1 MKLELHP
8 RARQT
13 LADQLF
19 AAGVEFPCG
28 GESACGG
35 CKVRVLEGEVPVTA
49 TMRDALSE
57 REISDGWRLAC
68 CASAAG
74 RVVVEV
80 EQWSLR
86 VLTDEAHVPIEPRAG
101 RGAAIDLGTTTLV
114 VQVVDLTSGEVLR
127 VETALNPQARYGAD
141 VMSRLQH
148 DLHRPGELRRLIRD
162 ELGRMLGGEP
172 LREVLM
178 AGNTAM
184 HHLFCGLD
192 VEPLTHAPFVSPT
205 LGSYR
210 FENGDLGWPGPAEF
224 LPCLG
229 GFVGS
234 DLLCG
239 IVATRLDEQTRPR
252 ALFDI
257 GTNGEVVVGS
267 AQGIVCASTAA
278 GPAFEGGRIGVG
290 MRAGAGAI
298 DTVHVRDGGLHCHVI
313 GGGAARGICG
323 SGLVDAAAC
332 GVELGLIGANGRL
345 TNEDR
350 RILLADGIALTQS
363 DIRELQLAKGAMAA
377 GLRMLASGGVEKLYL
392 AGAFGNYIRQTSAR
406 AIGLL
411 PEDLAVEPV
420 GNSALRGARALLLS
434 PSTRQARLRK
444 IAALSRHIELA
455 ADPDFQYRYAEMMA
469 LARYRLNEA
478 HQPPSSL
485 AIPAPGPGRA

>member
-1 MKLELHP
+1 VRLELHP

-13 LADQLF
+13 LADRLF

-49 TMRDALSE
+49 AMRDALSE
-57 REISDGWRLAC
+57 EQIRDGWRLAC

-86 VLTDEAHVPIEPRAG
+86 VLSDEVSVPIEPRAG

-114 VQVVDLTSGEVLR
+114 VQVVDLSSGEVLR

-141 VMSRLQH
+141 VMTRLEY
-148 DLHRPGELRRLIRD
+148 DLHRPGELGRLIRE

-172 LREVLM
+172 LREVLV

-192 VEPLTHAPFVSPT
+192 VRPLTHAPFVSRT
-205 LGSYR
+205 LGGYR
-210 FENGDLGWPGPAEF
+210 FESSDLGWPGPAEF

-278 GPAFEGGRIGVG
+278 GPAFEGGRIGAG
-290 MRAGAGAI
+290 MRAGTGAI
-298 DTVHVRDGGLHCHVI
+298 DSVHVRDGGLACHVI
-313 GGGAARGICG
+313 GGVAARGVCG

-332 GVELGLIGANGRL
+332 GVELGLIAANGRL
-345 TNEDR
+345 TNADKR
-350 RILLADGIALTQS
+350 LPLADGVALTQS

-377 GLRMLASGGVEKLYL
+377 GLRMLAGGGVDKLCL

-411 PEDLAVEPV
+411 PADLPVEPV
-420 GNSALRGARALLLS
+420 GNSALRGARMLLLA

-444 IAALSRHIELA
+444 IAALSRHVELA
-455 ADPDFQYRYAEMMA
+455 RDPDFQYLFAEMMA
-469 LARYRLNEA
+469 LA
-478 HQPPSSL
+478 SSTSSTFQS
-485 AIPAPGPGRA
+485 

>member
-1 MKLELHP
+1 MRLELHP

-13 LADQLF
+13 LADRLF

-49 TMRDALSE
+49 AMRDALSE
-57 REISDGWRLAC
+57 EQIRDGWRLAC

-86 VLTDEAHVPIEPRAG
+86 VLSDEVSVPIEPRAG

-114 VQVVDLTSGEVLR
+114 VQVVDLSSGEVLR

-141 VMSRLQH
+141 VMTRLEY
-148 DLHRPGELRRLIRD
+148 DLHRPGELGRLIRE

-172 LREVLM
+172 LREVLV

-192 VEPLTHAPFVSPT
+192 VRPLTHAPFVSRT
-205 LGSYR
+205 LGGYR
-210 FENGDLGWPGPAEF
+210 FESSDLGWPGPAEF
-224 LPCLG
+224 LPCVG

-278 GPAFEGGRIGVG
+278 GPAFEGGRIGAG
-290 MRAGAGAI
+290 MRAGTGAI
-298 DTVHVRDGGLHCHVI
+298 DSVHVRDGGLHCHVI
-313 GGGAARGICG
+313 GGVAARGVCG

-332 GVELGLIGANGRL
+332 GLELGLIAANGRL
-345 TNEDR
+345 TNADKR
-350 RILLADGIALTQS
+350 LLLADGIALTQS

-377 GLRMLASGGVEKLYL
+377 GLRMLAGGGVDKLCL

-411 PEDLAVEPV
+411 PADLPVEPV
-420 GNSALRGARALLLS
+420 GNSALRGARMLLLA

-444 IAALSRHIELA
+444 IAALSRHVELA
-455 ADPDFQYRYAEMMA
+455 RDPDFQYLFAEMMA
-469 LARYRLNEA
+469 LA
-478 HQPPSSL
+478 SSTFQS
-485 AIPAPGPGRA
+485 

>member
-1 MKLELHP
+1 MRLELHP

-13 LADQLF
+13 LADRLF

-49 TMRDALSE
+49 AMRDALSE
-57 REISDGWRLAC
+57 EEIRDGWRLAC

-86 VLTDEAHVPIEPRAG
+86 VLSDEVSVPIEPRAG

-114 VQVVDLTSGEVLR
+114 VQVVDLSSGEVLR

-141 VMSRLQH
+141 VMTRLEY
-148 DLHRPGELRRLIRD
+148 DLHRPGELGRLIRE

-172 LREVLM
+172 LREVLV

-192 VEPLTHAPFVSPT
+192 VKPLTHAPFVSPT
-205 LGSYR
+205 LGGYR
-210 FENGDLGWPGPAEF
+210 FGSSDLGWPGPAEF

-239 IVATRLDEQTRPR
+239 IVATRLDEHAQPR

-278 GPAFEGGRIGVG
+278 GPAFEGGRIGAG
-290 MRAGAGAI
+290 MRAGTGAI
-298 DTVHVRDGGLHCHVI
+298 DSVHVRDGGLACHVI
-313 GGGAARGICG
+313 GGVAARGVCG

-332 GVELGLIGANGRL
+332 GLELGLIAANGRL
-345 TNEDR
+345 TNADKR
-350 RILLADGIALTQS
+350 LPLADGVALTQS

-377 GLRMLASGGVEKLYL
+377 GLRMLAGGGVDKLCL
-392 AGAFGNYIRQTSAR
+392 AGAFGNYIRQASAR

-411 PEDLAVEPV
+411 PADLPVEPV
-420 GNSALRGARALLLS
+420 GNSALRGARMLLLA

-444 IAALSRHIELA
+444 IAALSRHVELA
-455 ADPDFQYRYAEMMA
+455 RDPDFQYLFAEMMA
-469 LARYRLNEA
+469 LA
-478 HQPPSSL
+478 SSTSSTFQS
-485 AIPAPGPGRA
+485 

>member
-1 MKLELHP
+1 
-8 RARQT
+8 
-13 LADQLF
+13 
-19 AAGVEFPCG
+19 VEFPCG

-35 CKVRVLEGEVPVTA
+35 CKVRVLEGEVPVTPA
-49 TMRDALSE
+49 MRDALSE
-57 REISDGWRLAC
+57 LEIRQGWRLAC
-68 CASAAG
+68 CASAAA

-86 VLTDEAHVPIEPRAG
+86 VLTDEARVPIEPRPG
-101 RGAAIDLGTTTLV
+101 LGAVIDLGTTTLV
-114 VQVVDLTSGEVLR
+114 VQVVDLATGSVLR

-141 VMSRLQH
+141 VMSRLQY
-148 DLHRPGELRRLIRD
+148 DLRQPGELGRVIRQA
-162 ELGRMLGGEP
+162 LGSMLGVDP
-172 LREVLM
+172 LREVLL

-205 LGSYR
+205 LGACR
-210 FENGDLGWPGPAEF
+210 FSDGELGWPGPAVF

-234 DLLCG
+234 DLLAG
-239 IVATRLDEQTRPR
+239 IVATGLDERERPC

-290 MRAGAGAI
+290 MRAGTGAI
-298 DTVHVRDGGLHCHVI
+298 DSVHVRDGGLECHVI
-313 GGGAARGICG
+313 GGGAARGVCG

-332 GVELGLIGANGRL
+332 GVELGLIRANGRL
-345 TNEDR
+345 TSADKR
-350 RILLADGIALTQS
+350 LPLAGGIALVQS

-377 GLRMLASGGVEKLYL
+377 GLRMLAGGGVEKLHL
-392 AGAFGNYIRQTSAR
+392 AGAFGNYIRQGSAR

-411 PEDLAVEPV
+411 PEDLPVEPV
-420 GNSALRGARALLLS
+420 GNSALRGARALLLA
-434 PSTRQARLRK
+434 PSSRQARLQK
-444 IAALSRHIELA
+444 IAGLARHVELA
-455 ADPDFQYRYAEMMA
+455 SDPDFQYLFAGMMA
-469 LARYRLNEA
+469 FARYRL
-478 HQPPSSL
+478 
-485 AIPAPGPGRA
+485 GD

>member
-1 MKLELHP
+1 VKLELHP
-8 RARQT
+8 STRRT

-35 CKVRVLEGEVPVTA
+35 CKVRVLQGEVPVTGA
-49 TMRDALSE
+49 MRDALSE
-57 REISDGWRLAC
+57 QEIRDGWRLAC
-68 CASAAG
+68 RALSAG
-74 RVVVEV
+74 SVVVEV
-80 EQWSLR
+80 EQWSPR
-86 VLTDEAHVPIEPRAG
+86 VLTDEASVPPLECMEPRVG

-114 VQVVDLTSGEVLR
+114 VQVVDLESGEVVR
-127 VETALNPQARYGAD
+127 VGTALNPQARYGAD
-141 VMSRLQH
+141 VMSRLQYELRH
-148 DLHRPGELRRLIRD
+148 PGEQGRVIRRA
-162 ELGRMLGGEP
+162 LGRMLGGEP
-172 LREVLM
+172 LREVLV

-205 LGSYR
+205 LGGYR
-210 FENGDLGWPGPAEF
+210 FEDGELAWPGPAEF

-239 IVATRLDEQTRPR
+239 IVATDLDQQTRPR

-267 AQGIVCASTAA
+267 ARGIVCASTAA
-278 GPAFEGGRIGVG
+278 GPAFEGGRIGAG
-290 MRAGAGAI
+290 MRAGTGAI
-298 DTVHVRDGGLHCHVI
+298 DSVHVRDGGLECHVI

-323 SGLVDAAAC
+323 SGLVDAAAS

-345 TNEDR
+345 TPADKR
-350 RILLADGIALTQS
+350 LPLAGGVALAQS

-377 GLRMLASGGVEKLYL
+377 GLRMLAGVGVEKLSL
-392 AGAFGNYIRQTSAR
+392 AGAFGNYIRQGSAR

-411 PEDLAVEPV
+411 PDDLPVEPV
-420 GNSALRGARALLLS
+420 GNSALRGARMLLLA
-434 PSTRQARLRK
+434 PGTRQARLEK
-444 IAALSRHIELA
+444 IVALTRHVELA
-455 ADPDFQYRYAEMMA
+455 SDPDFQYLFAEMMA
-469 LARYRLNEA
+469 FSRYRL
-478 HQPPSSL
+478 S
-485 AIPAPGPGRA
+485 G

>member
-8 RARQT
+8 HARQT

-35 CKVRVLEGEVPVTA
+35 CKVRVLAGEVPVTA
-49 TMRDALSE
+49 TMREALSE
-57 REISDGWRLAC
+57 KEIGDGWRLAC
-68 CASAAG
+68 CASAAE
-74 RVVVEV
+74 RVVVDV

-86 VLTDEAHVPIEPRAG
+86 VLTDEAHVPIEPRPG
-101 RGAAIDLGTTTLV
+101 QGAVIDLGTTTLV
-114 VQVVDLTSGEVLR
+114 VQVVDLASGEVQR

-141 VMSRLQH
+141 VMSRLH
-148 DLHRPGELRRLIRD
+148 YDLRWPGELARLTRQT
-162 ELGRMLGGEP
+162 LGEMLGSAP
-172 LREVLM
+172 LREVLVV
-178 AGNTAM
+178 GNTAM

-192 VEPLTHAPFVSPT
+192 VGPLTQAPFASPT
-205 LGSYR
+205 LGAYR
-210 FENGDLGWPGPAEF
+210 FEEPDFGWPGPVEF

-239 IVATRLDEQTRPR
+239 IVATQLDERAQPC

-267 AQGIVCASTAA
+267 VQGIVCASTAA
-278 GPAFEGGRIGVG
+278 GPAFEGGRIGAG
-290 MRAGAGAI
+290 MRAGRGAI
-298 DTVHVRDGGLHCHVI
+298 DAVHVRDGGLSCHVI
-313 GGGAARGICG
+313 GGGTARGICG

-345 TNEDR
+345 TNSDKSLPLVED
-350 RILLADGIALTQS
+350 ISLSQS

-377 GLRMLASGGVEKLYL
+377 GLRMLAGAGVEKLCL
-392 AGAFGNYIRQTSAR
+392 AGAFGNYIRETSAR
-406 AIGLL
+406 IIGLL

-420 GNSALRGARALLLS
+420 GNSALRGARALLLT
-434 PSTRQARLRK
+434 PSTRYERLGK

-455 ADPDFQYRYAEMMA
+455 ADPDFQDIYARMMA
-469 LARYRLNEA
+469 FARYRLN
-478 HQPPSSL
+478 
-485 AIPAPGPGRA
+485 G

>member
-8 RARQT
+8 RAGQT

-19 AAGVEFPCG
+19 EAGVEFPCG

-35 CKVRVLEGEVPVTA
+35 CKVRVLEGEVPVTPA
-49 TMRDALSE
+49 MRDALSQQ
-57 REISDGWRLAC
+57 EIGKGWRLAC

-74 RVVVEV
+74 RVVVEA

-86 VLTDEAHVPIEPRAG
+86 VLTDDAGVPLEPRTG

-114 VQVVDLTSGEVLR
+114 AQVVDLATGEVLR

-141 VMSRLQH
+141 VMSRLQY
-148 DLHRPGELRRLIRD
+148 DLRHPGELGRVIRTT
-162 ELGRMLGGEP
+162 LGSMLGHEP
-172 LREVLM
+172 LREVLV

-192 VEPLTHAPFVSPT
+192 AEPLTHAPFVSPT
-205 LGSYR
+205 LGGYR
-210 FENGDLGWPGPAEF
+210 FADWELAWPGPAEF

-239 IVATRLDEQTRPR
+239 IVATGLDEQTRPH

-267 AQGIVCASTAA
+267 AQGIACASTAA
-278 GPAFEGGRIGVG
+278 GPAFEGGRIGAG
-290 MRAGAGAI
+290 MRAGTGAI
-298 DTVHVRDGGLHCHVI
+298 DSVHAHSGVLECHVI
-313 GGGAARGICG
+313 GGGAARGVCG

-332 GVELGLIGANGRL
+332 GVELGLIRPNGRL
-345 TNEDR
+345 SGVDKR
-350 RILLADGIALTQS
+350 LPLAGGVALAQS

-377 GLRMLASGGVEKLYL
+377 GLRMLARGGVEKLHL
-392 AGAFGNYIRQTSAR
+392 AGAFGNYIRQASAR

-411 PEDLAVEPV
+411 PEDLPVEPV
-420 GNSALRGARALLLS
+420 GNSALRGARTLLLA
-434 PSTRQARLRK
+434 PSSRARLQK
-444 IAALSRHIELA
+444 IAALVRHVELA
-455 ADPDFQYRYAEMMA
+455 NDPDFQYLFAEKMA
-469 LARYRLNEA
+469 FSRYRL
-478 HQPPSSL
+478 
-485 AIPAPGPGRA
+485 RD

>member
-1 MKLELHP
+1 MKLELYP

-19 AAGVEFPCG
+19 QAGVEFPCG

-35 CKVRVLEGEVPVTA
+35 CKVRVLEGEAPVTA
-49 TMRDALSE
+49 AMRDALSE
-57 REISDGWRLAC
+57 NEIRDGWRLAC
-68 CASAAG
+68 CAFAAG

-86 VLTDEAHVPIEPRAG
+86 VLSDDAHVPIEPRAG
-101 RGAAIDLGTTTLV
+101 KGAAVDLGTTTLV
-114 VQVVDLTSGEVLR
+114 VQIVDLASGEVLR

-141 VMSRLQH
+141 VMTRLQY
-148 DLHRPGELRRLIRD
+148 DLDRPGELGRLIRA

-172 LREVLM
+172 LHEVLV

-192 VEPLTHAPFVSPT
+192 VAPLTHAPFVSPT
-205 LGSYR
+205 LGGYR
-210 FENGDLGWPGPAEF
+210 FEDSGLGWSGPAEF

-239 IVATRLDEQTRPR
+239 IVATRLDEAEQSR

-267 AQGIVCASTAA
+267 AQGIACASTAA
-278 GPAFEGGRIGVG
+278 GPAFEAGRIGAG
-290 MRAGAGAI
+290 MRAGMGAI
-298 DTVHVRDGGLHCHVI
+298 DSVHVRDGGLDCHVI
-313 GGGAARGICG
+313 GGGPARGICG

-332 GVELGLIGANGRL
+332 GLELGLIGANGRL
-345 TNEDR
+345 TSADR
-350 RILLADGIALTQS
+350 RLPLADGVALAQS

-377 GLRMLASGGVEKLYL
+377 GLRMLATGGVDKLCL
-392 AGAFGNYIRQTSAR
+392 AGAFGNYVRQASAR

-411 PEDLAVEPV
+411 PTDLPVEPV
-420 GNSALRGARALLLS
+420 GNSALRGVRTLLLT

-444 IAALSRHIELA
+444 IAALARHVELA
-455 ADPDFQYRYAEMMA
+455 RDPDFQYRYAEMMA
-469 LARYRLNEA
+469 LASYCLR
-478 HQPPSSL
+478 
-485 AIPAPGPGRA
+485 G

>member
-35 CKVRVLEGEVPVTA
+35 CKVRVLEGAVPVTA
-49 TMRDALSE
+49 AMRAALSE
-57 REISDGWRLAC
+57 EEIREGWRLAC
-68 CASAAG
+68 CASAAE

-86 VLTDEAHVPIEPRAG
+86 VLSDEASVPIEPRTG
-101 RGAAIDLGTTTLV
+101 LGAAIDLGTTTLV
-114 VQVVDLTSGEVLR
+114 VQIVDLASGEVLR

-141 VMSRLQH
+141 VMSRLQY
-148 DLHRPGELRRLIRD
+148 DLHKPGDLGRLVR
-162 ELGRMLGGEP
+162 EALGRMLGGEP
-172 LREVLM
+172 LREVLV

-192 VEPLTHAPFVSPT
+192 VTPLTYAPFLSPT
-205 LGSYR
+205 LGGYR
-210 FENGDLGWPGPAEF
+210 FRSSESGWPGPAEF

-267 AQGIVCASTAA
+267 AQGIRCASTAA
-278 GPAFEGGRIGVG
+278 GPAFEGGRIGAG
-290 MRAGAGAI
+290 MRAGTGAI
-298 DTVHVRDGGLHCHVI
+298 DSVHVRDGVLDCHVI
-313 GGGAARGICG
+313 GGGAPRGVCG

-332 GVELGLIGANGRL
+332 GVELGVIGANGRL
-345 TNEDR
+345 KNQDKR
-350 RILLADGIALTQS
+350 LPLADGVVLTQG

-377 GLRMLASGGVEKLYL
+377 GLRMLGGGGVDKLCL
-392 AGAFGNYIRQTSAR
+392 AGAFGNYIREPSAR

-411 PEDLAVEPV
+411 PEDLPVEPV
-420 GNSALRGARALLLS
+420 GNSALRGARMLLLG

-444 IAALSRHIELA
+444 IAALSRHVELA
-455 ADPDFQYRYAEMMA
+455 ADPDFQYLYAEMMA
-469 LARYRLNEA
+469 LAGYRL
-478 HQPPSSL
+478 S
-485 AIPAPGPGRA
+485 G

>member
-1 MKLELHP
+1 VKLELHP
-8 RARQT
+8 RAGQT

-19 AAGVEFPCG
+19 QAGVEFPCG

-35 CKVRVLEGEVPVTA
+35 CKVRVVEGEVPVTA
-49 TMRDALSE
+49 AMRDALSE
-57 REISDGWRLAC
+57 NEIRGGWRLAC

-74 RVVVEV
+74 RVVIEV

-86 VLTDEAHVPIEPRAG
+86 VLADVARVPIEPRSG

-114 VQVVDLTSGEVLR
+114 VQVVDLASGEVLR

-141 VMSRLQH
+141 VMTRLQY
-148 DLHRPGELRRLIRD
+148 DLGRPGEMGRLIR
-162 ELGRMLGGEP
+162 EALGRMLGDEP
-172 LREVLM
+172 LREVLV

-184 HHLFCGLD
+184 HHLFCGVD
-192 VEPLTHAPFVSPT
+192 VAPLTHAPFRSPT

-210 FENGDLGWPGPAEF
+210 FESTDVGWPGPAEF

-239 IVATRLDEQTRPR
+239 IVATRLDEAEPAQPR

-278 GPAFEGGRIGVG
+278 GPAFEGGRIGAG
-290 MRAGAGAI
+290 MRAGIGAI
-298 DTVHVRDGGLHCHVI
+298 DSVHVRNGGLDCHVI
-313 GGGAARGICG
+313 GGGRARGLCG

-332 GVELGLIGANGRL
+332 GLELGMICANGRL
-345 TNEDR
+345 TRADKR
-350 RILLADGIALTQS
+350 LPLADGIALSQS

-377 GLRMLASGGVEKLYL
+377 GLRKLSGGGVDKLYL
-392 AGAFGNYIRQTSAR
+392 AGAFGNYIREASAR

-411 PEDLAVEPV
+411 PADLPVEPV
-420 GNSALRGARALLLS
+420 GNSALRGVRTLLLT

-444 IAALSRHIELA
+444 IAALARHVELA
-455 ADPDFQYRYAEMMA
+455 RDPDFQDLYAEAMA
-469 LARYRLNEA
+469 LASYCLR
-478 HQPPSSL
+478 
-485 AIPAPGPGRA
+485 G

>member
-8 RARQT
+8 RAGQT

-35 CKVRVLEGEVPVTA
+35 CKVRVLEGEAPVTA
-49 TMRDALSE
+49 AMRDALSE
-57 REISDGWRLAC
+57 TEIRDGWRLAC
-68 CASAAG
+68 CASTGG

-80 EQWSLR
+80 EQWSLP
-86 VLTDEAHVPIEPRAG
+86 VLTDEAPRPTPIEPRAG
-101 RGAAIDLGTTTLV
+101 LGAVIDLGTTTLV
-114 VQVVDLTSGEVLR
+114 VQIVDLTTGEVLR

-141 VMSRLQH
+141 VMTRLQYELGH
-148 DLHRPGELRRLIRD
+148 PGELGRLIRD
-162 ELGRMLGGEP
+162 SLGRMLGSEP
-172 LREVLM
+172 LREVLL

-184 HHLFCGLD
+184 HHLLCGLD
-192 VEPLTHAPFVSPT
+192 VEPLTRAPFLSPAM
-205 LGSYR
+205 GSRR
-210 FENGDLGWPGPAEF
+210 FAGWQLGWPGPAEF

-239 IVATRLDEQTRPR
+239 IVATRLDEQPQPR

-267 AQGIVCASTAA
+267 ADGILCASTAA

-290 MRAGAGAI
+290 MRAGTGAI
-298 DTVHVRDGGLHCHVI
+298 DAVHVRHAGLDCHVI

-332 GVELGLIGANGRL
+332 GVELGLIGANGCLAGR
-345 TNEDR
+345 EK
-350 RILLADGIALTQS
+350 RIALADGVALTQG

-377 GLRMLASGGVEKLYL
+377 GLRMLGGGGVEKLCL
-392 AGAFGNYIRQTSAR
+392 AGAFGNYIREASAR

-411 PEDLAVEPV
+411 PDDVPVEPV
-420 GNSALRGARALLLS
+420 GNTALRGARMLLLA
-434 PSTRQARLRK
+434 PGTRQARLDR
-444 IAALSRHIELA
+444 IAEVSRHVELA
-455 ADPDFQYRYAEMMA
+455 ADPDFQYLYGEMMA
-469 LARYRLNEA
+469 LARYTLTCGA
-478 HQPPSSL
+478 
-485 AIPAPGPGRA
+485 

>member
-1 MKLELHP
+1 VKLELHP

-19 AAGVEFPCG
+19 QAGVEFPCG
-28 GESACGG
+28 GETACGG
-35 CKVRVLEGEVPVTA
+35 CKVRVLEGDVPVTA
-49 TMRDALSE
+49 TMRDALSD
-57 REISDGWRLAC
+57 REIRDGWRLAC
-68 CASAAG
+68 CASTAG

-80 EQWSLR
+80 EQWSLG
-86 VLTDEAHVPIEPRAG
+86 VLTDETPVPIEPRAG
-101 RGAAIDLGTTTLV
+101 LGAAIDLGTTTLV
-114 VQVVDLTSGEVLR
+114 VQVVDLASGEVLS

-141 VMSRLQH
+141 VMSRLQF
-148 DLHRPGELRRLIRD
+148 DLHHPGELGRLVR
-162 ELGRMLGGEP
+162 EALGRMLGGQP
-172 LREVLM
+172 LREVLL

-205 LGSYR
+205 LGACR
-210 FENGDLGWPGPAEF
+210 FADAELGWPGPAEF

-239 IVATRLDEQTRPR
+239 IVATHLDQQTQPC
-252 ALFDI
+252 ALLDI

-267 AQGIVCASTAA
+267 AQGILCASTAA
-278 GPAFEGGRIGVG
+278 GPAFEGGRIGAG

-298 DTVHVRDGGLHCHVI
+298 DSVHVRGGGLECHVI

-332 GVELGLIGANGRL
+332 AVELGLIGANGRL
-345 TNEDR
+345 RSADKR
-350 RILLADGIALTQS
+350 LPLDGGVALAQA

-377 GLRMLASGGVEKLYL
+377 GLSMLAAGGVEKVCL
-392 AGAFGNYIRQTSAR
+392 AGAFGNYIRQSSAR

-411 PEDLAVEPV
+411 PEEVPVEPV
-420 GNSALRGARALLLS
+420 GNSALRGARMLLLA
-434 PSTRQARLRK
+434 PSTRQFRIRK
-444 IAALSRHIELA
+444 VRDLSRHVELA
-455 ADPDFQYRYAEMMA
+455 ADPDFQYLYAERMA
-469 LARYRLNEA
+469 LAGYRL
-478 HQPPSSL
+478 
-485 AIPAPGPGRA
+485 RA